1 MIKCLKISSLFSHK
15 QAGGRA
21 VIVPFLKLA
30 GIWFQN
36 AGFQEGDT
44 VKLKV
49 EKNRIIIEKV

>member
-1 MIKCLKISSLFSHK
+1 MFSHK